1 MKNWQNLIFSTWK
14 HYYLVHATQWKF
26 DTSSNLVHAV
36 NFFFACGFNSEI
48 PHQFGRQQ
56 KPPKLRRSASWNQE
70 NVKIVKWIVC
80 WVADG
85 LTRRLQYNSSVKK
98 NLNGISKH
106 RKLLL
111 KKNNCNS
118 WEIILSLYILDKL
131 SLLFL
136 SVKDF
141 LWAFFRLT
149 EDFYANKDH

>member
-14 HYYLVHATQWKF
+14 HYYLLHATQWKF
-26 DTSSNLVHAV
+26 DTSSNFVHAV
-36 NFFFACGFNSEI
+36 NFFPS
-48 PHQFGRQQ
+48 PTVGRQQ
-56 KPPKLRRSASWNQE
+56 IPPERRRSASWNQE

-85 LTRRLQYNSSVKK
+85 LTMRLQYNSSVKK

>member
-14 HYYLVHATQWKF
+14 HYYLVHVTQWKF
-26 DTSSNLVHAV
+26 DRSSNLVHAV

-48 PHQFGRQQ
+48 PRQFGRQQ
-56 KPPKLRRSASWNQE
+56 KPPELRRSASWNQE
-70 NVKIVKWIVC
+70 NVKIVYVLFVESQTDSRCDYSIIF
-80 WVADG
+80 
-85 LTRRLQYNSSVKK
+85 LLKK

-136 SVKDF
+136 SINDF
-141 LWAFFRLT
+141 LYTFFR
-149 EDFYANKDH
+149 